1 MADMTALA
9 LVDGYPYLFTSRSL
23 QVLRPGWPFEQRT
36 AQGRV
41 DMSGVARAS
50 PGSFSRAGPYA
61 VVALEEQQGLV
72 LLDVSNPAAP
82 RQLDH
87 LQEAY
92 AFHGVLLDR
101 PDRIFASVKDAHGST
116 ALAVLRIVT
125 RGGTPRL
132 KLVHFEPIPR
142 LLGARLELYRAAP
155 GVKHGFLLAGTE
167 YLFVAGLR
175 GVRVFNPATL
185 EEHTDVAWTLPDA
198 QDTVMDLALAGLR
211 GTDFLAPFL
220 VYVGTGHQG
229 LYGLDY
235 TSRTTP
241 PRVELRYARQGPGR
255 YPRVLY
261 REGRLHALQAAS
273 PASVVRFE
281 HPSGVFLD
289 EDAEPPGLQRL
300 GARALESGEAHAL
313 ELGARGEVLVA
324 SEAGLLAAKGFTA
337 SQELTPR
344 RLHPNAA

>member
-1 MADMTALA
+1 MADMTTLA

-23 QVLRPGWPFEQRT
+23 QVLKPRWPFEQRT
-36 AQGRV
+36 AQGHV
-41 DMSGVARAS
+41 EMSGVARAA

-61 VVALEEQQGLV
+61 VVALEAQEGLV

-87 LQEAY
+87 LQEAH

-116 ALAVLRIVT
+116 AMAVLRIVT
-125 RGGTPRL
+125 RGGRPRL

-142 LLGARLELYRAAP
+142 LLGERVELYRTAP
-155 GVKHGFLLAGTE
+155 GVKHGFLLAQTE

-185 EEHTDVAWTLPDA
+185 EEYTDVAWTLPEA
-198 QDTVMDLALAGLR
+198 QDAVTDLALAGLQ

-241 PRVELRYARQGPGR
+241 PRVEFRYARQGPGR
-255 YPRVLY
+255 YPRVLH
-261 REGRLHALQAAS
+261 RDGRLLALQAVS

-281 HPSGVFLD
+281 CPSGVFLD
-289 EDAEPPGLQRL
+289 EDAEPSGLLRMS
-300 GARALESGEAHAL
+300 ARALGPGEAHAL
-313 ELGARGEVLVA
+313 ELGTQGEVLVA
-324 SEAGLLAAKGFTA
+324 SEGILLAARDFTT
-337 SQELTPR
+337 SQELTLR
-344 RLHPNAA
+344 RLHPHAA